1 MSVELLTGADI
12 FLQNCQAK
20 GGIYENREVFMS
32 GKRIRDYGIR
42 IGKLPAGAR
51 NAITDVPG
59 VTVGHCTI
67 DTPEHQTGVTVIM
80 PAAHNLFAHKLPAA
94 SFVLNGY
101 GKTLGLVQIDEL
113 GSLETPIALTNTLNV
128 GLVHDALVD
137 YMAERCAAN
146 GVEMH
151 SLNPVV
157 CECNDAELNH
167 ITERV
172 ITAEH
177 VRQAIDT
184 ASADFEQGAVGA
196 GRGTVCYGLKG
207 GIGSSSRVI
216 RLGDTDYTV
225 GVLVQSN
232 HGSTADLNAGGI
244 PLGRRIEENCRQTG
258 SVLPPVEPS
267 CLDKGSIIMAVATDL
282 PVSDRQLRRILKR
295 AAVGLIRTGS
305 HLGHGSG
312 DIMVGFS
319 TAYTLPS
326 SSDDAVVQIPLLNE
340 NRIEAAFRAVAE
352 SCEEAILNSLAA
364 ADTVTGY
371 EGHIRYGI
379 APWLERI

>member
-1 MSVELLTGADI
+1 MS
-12 FLQNCQAK
+12 Q
-20 GGIYENREVFMS
+20 
-32 GKRIRDYGIR
+32 KRIRDYGVT
-42 IGKLPAGAR
+42 IGELPCGPH
-51 NAITDVPG
+51 NAISDVPG

-67 DTPEHQTGVTVIM
+67 DTPEHQTGVTVVI
-80 PAAHNLFAHKLPAA
+80 PALHNLFARKLPAA
-94 SFVLNGY
+94 SFVLNGF

-137 YMAERCAAN
+137 YTVDRCARE
-146 GVEMH
+146 GVKVH

-157 CECNDAELNH
+157 CECNDSELNH
-167 ITERV
+167 IAERAV
-172 ITAEH
+172 TADH
-177 VRQAIDT
+177 VRRAIES

-216 RLGDTDYTV
+216 HLDGTDYTV

-232 HGSTADLNAGGI
+232 HGCTADLNVGGT
-244 PLGRRIEENCRQTG
+244 PLGRIIMKTQEKLSHLTESPTSQRDIAA
-258 SVLPPVEPS
+258 LPTVTPAN
-267 CLDKGSIIMAVATDL
+267 LDKGSIIMIVATDL
-282 PVSDRQLRRILKR
+282 PVSDRQLKRILKR

-312 DIMVGFS
+312 DIMVGFT

-326 SSDDAVVQIPLLNE
+326 SDDPAVVQVPLLNE
-340 NRIEAAFRAVAE
+340 NVIEKAFRAVAE

-371 EGHIRYGI
+371 EGNVRYS
-379 APWLERI
+379 ADAWLEKL

>member
-1 MSVELLTGADI
+1 MSD
-12 FLQNCQAK
+12 
-20 GGIYENREVFMS
+20 
-32 GKRIRDYGIR
+32 KRIRDYHIT
-42 IGKLPAGAR
+42 IGELPCGPR

-67 DTPEHQTGVTVIM
+67 DTPEHQTGVTVVI
-80 PAAHNLFAHKLPAA
+80 PAPHNLFAHKLPAA
-94 SFVLNGY
+94 SYVLNGF
-101 GKTLGLVQIDEL
+101 GKTLGLVQVDEL

-137 YMAERCAAN
+137 YTVSRCAKE
-146 GVEMH
+146 GVSVR
-151 SLNPVV
+151 SLNPIV
-157 CECNDAELNH
+157 CECNDSGLNH

-172 ITAEH
+172 VTKEH
-177 VRQAIDT
+177 VYEAIHN
-184 ASADFEQGAVGA
+184 ASADFEQGAVGG
-196 GRGTVCYGLKG
+196 GRGMICYGLKG

-216 RLGDTDYTV
+216 KLDDKEYTL

-232 HGSTADLNAGGI
+232 HGRTADWMAGPHAMGKMI
-244 PLGRRIEENCRQTG
+244 MEQGGPAQAVQN
-258 SVLPPVEPS
+258 LPKIQPTD
-267 CLDKGSIIMAVATDL
+267 LDKGSIIMIVATDL

-326 SSDDAVVQIPLLNE
+326 DEDAEVIQVPLLNE
-340 NRIEAAFRAVAE
+340 NSIEKAFRAVAE
-352 SCEEAILNSLAA
+352 SCEEAILNSMVA

-371 EGHIRYGI
+371 QGNVRYG
-379 APWLERI
+379 AGMFLDNLSK